1 MKTLFNLI
9 LCLMLLLPLASCDD
23 FVAVDLPSGQLTA
36 PAVFEE
42 VSTARA
48 AMADVYAKLR
58 DSGLITG
65 NASGLSVLMGVYGD
79 ELDYYGDAAAAPQ
92 HFYQNSLSATDGV
105 IAGLWNNSYNEIYAV
120 NAIIEGVAASSK
132 LSQADKNK
140 LTGEAL
146 FVRGLV
152 HFYLANLYGDI
163 PYIKTTDYQ
172 QNSQVGR
179 LLVAQ
184 VYDQVIADLLL
195 AQSLLPEEAD
205 YERVLPNKAA
215 ATALLARVYLYRGN
229 WAEAANEASAVLNS
243 GVFLVPTDLDTVF
256 LKDSPETIW
265 QFKPSADGINT
276 YEGQSFI
283 FTAGPPPLVG
293 LRAELRS
300 AFEPGDMRR
309 SHWVGSIGA
318 GSTAWY
324 FARKYKQQT
333 NTGSS
338 EEYSVVLRAAEL
350 YLIRAE
356 ARARQGEL
364 TAAKDDLNF
373 IRNRA
378 GLAQTTSLTQ
388 DELLQAVL
396 QERRV
401 ELFTEHGHRFFDL
414 KRFGQL
420 DAILGTVKAG
430 WNTSD
435 VLLPLPESE
444 LLLNPNLKPQN
455 AGY

>member
-58 DSGLITG
+58 DSGLISG
-65 NASGLSVLMGVYGD
+65 NASGLSVLMGVYAD

-120 NAIIEGVAASSK
+120 NALIEGVAASNK

-179 LLVAQ
+179 LPLVQ
-184 VYDQVIADLLL
+184 VYDRVIADLVL

-265 QFKPSADGINT
+265 QFKPTADGINT

-283 FTAGPPPLVG
+283 FTAGPPPLVA
-293 LRAELRS
+293 LRAELIS
-300 AFEPGDMRR
+300 AFEPGDQRQL
-309 SHWVGSIGA
+309 HWVGSIGE

-324 FARKYKQQT
+324 CARKYKQQT

-364 TAAKDDLNF
+364 TGAKDDLNF

-378 GLAQTTSLTQ
+378 GLAQTAALTQ
-388 DELLQAVL
+388 AELLQAIL

-401 ELFTEHGHRFFDL
+401 ELFTEHGHRFLDL

-420 DAILGTVKAG
+420 DAVLGAGKAG
-430 WNTSD
+430 WNASD

>member
-58 DSGLITG
+58 DSGLISG
-65 NASGLSVLMGVYGD
+65 NASGLSVLMGVYAD

-105 IAGLWNNSYNEIYAV
+105 IAGLWNNSYSEIYAV
-120 NAIIEGVAASSK
+120 NAIIEGVAASNK

-179 LLVAQ
+179 LPLVQ
-184 VYDQVIADLLL
+184 VYDRVIADLVL

-265 QFKPSADGINT
+265 QFKPTADGINT

-283 FTAGPPPLVG
+283 FTAGPPPLVA
-293 LRAELRS
+293 LRAELIS

-309 SHWVGSIGA
+309 SNWVGSIGE

-364 TAAKDDLNF
+364 TSAKDDLNF

-378 GLAQTTSLTQ
+378 GLAQTAALTQ
-388 DELLQAVL
+388 AELLQAIL

-401 ELFTEHGHRFFDL
+401 ELFTEHGHRFLDL

-420 DAILGTVKAG
+420 DAVLGTVKAG
-430 WNTSD
+430 WNASD

>member
-58 DSGLITG
+58 DSGLISG
-65 NASGLSVLMGVYGD
+65 NASGLSVLMGVYAD

-179 LLVAQ
+179 LPLVQ
-184 VYDQVIADLLL
+184 VYDRVIADLVL

-276 YEGQSFI
+276 YEAQSFI

-293 LRAELRS
+293 LRAELIS
-300 AFEPGDMRR
+300 AFEPDDMRR

-364 TAAKDDLNF
+364 TGAKDDLNF

-378 GLAQTTSLTQ
+378 GLAQTAALTQ
-388 DELLQAVL
+388 AELLQAIL

-401 ELFTEHGHRFFDL
+401 ELFAEHGHRFFDL

-420 DAILGTVKAG
+420 DAVLGTVKAG
-430 WNTSD
+430 WNASD